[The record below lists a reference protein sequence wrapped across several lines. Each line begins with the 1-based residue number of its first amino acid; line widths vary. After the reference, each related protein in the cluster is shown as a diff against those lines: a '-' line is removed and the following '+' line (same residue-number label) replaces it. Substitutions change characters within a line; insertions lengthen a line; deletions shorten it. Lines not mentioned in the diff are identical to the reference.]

1 MRWTIFSR
9 MVIGYLVIFLLVI
22 GMSIYAVVRIGQFNE
37 VTQSV
42 LMTNNR
48 MIDCAGKLSDSLL
61 SQIRYERKFII
72 TRDAVFY
79 NEFSRLERDFEQ
91 YLREVMAIADTPQVL
106 SMLNSVKDSYQTYQ
120 SLFNEEMRYLKD
132 GISYSPQLYKKE
144 KDRVTNGIIEGLENV
159 RTTVRQN
166 TTDKIKKLYEAGTD
180 ARRMTLLMTGA
191 FLVLGIA
198 ISFFINR
205 SITQPISVMKK
216 KTKEIAQGDF
226 KGDLHFSSPPELA
239 ELADAFNLMCN
250 MLNELDKMKSDFF
263 SSVAHELRN
272 PLSSIKMAID
282 LLLVGKE
289 GPVTEGQK
297 ELLTLLDGETNRLIR
312 QINSLLDLAKM
323 EAGMMTYNLE
333 QEDLAPLIYQVMK
346 EMRPLVEA
354 KEINLE
360 SKIMEGLPI
369 IKIDGERILQ
379 VLRNII
385 GNALKFTSYRGSVR
399 VFARPVDQGV
409 EVSVADT
416 GPGIASEN
424 LTTVFEKFLQIPVKG
439 TSRPK
444 GTGLGLAIAK
454 QIVVHH
460 GGKIWAESE
469 IGRGSTFVFVLPA

>member
-1 MRWTIFSR
+1 MRLTIFSR

-48 MIDCAGKLSDSLL
+48 MIDYAGKLSDSLL

-72 TRDAVFY
+72 TRDGVFY
-79 NEFSRLERDFEQ
+79 NEFSRLKRDFEQ

-106 SMLNSVKDSYQTYQ
+106 SMLNSVKDSYHTYQ
-120 SLFNEEMRYLKD
+120 SLFNEEMKYQKD

-159 RTTVRQN
+159 RTTIQQN

-180 ARRMTLLMTGA
+180 ARRMAILMTGA

-226 KGDLHFSSPPELA
+226 KRDLNFSSPPELA
-239 ELADAFNLMCN
+239 ELAGAFNLMCN

-263 SSVAHELRN
+263 SSV
-272 PLSSIKMAID
+272 
-282 LLLVGKE
+282 
-289 GPVTEGQK
+289 
-297 ELLTLLDGETNRLIR
+297 
-312 QINSLLDLAKM
+312 
-323 EAGMMTYNLE
+323 
-333 QEDLAPLIYQVMK
+333 
-346 EMRPLVEA
+346 
-354 KEINLE
+354 
-360 SKIMEGLPI
+360 
-369 IKIDGERILQ
+369 
-379 VLRNII
+379 
-385 GNALKFTSYRGSVR
+385 
-399 VFARPVDQGV
+399 DQGV

-416 GPGIASEN
+416 GHGIPAEN
-424 LTTVFEKFLQIPVKG
+424 LTTIFEKFRQATHQGSSHP
-439 TSRPK
+439 R
-444 GTGLGLAIAK
+444 GTGMGLAMAK
-454 QIVVHH
+454 QIVTHH

-469 IGRGSTFVFVLPA
+469 PGRGSTFIFVLPA